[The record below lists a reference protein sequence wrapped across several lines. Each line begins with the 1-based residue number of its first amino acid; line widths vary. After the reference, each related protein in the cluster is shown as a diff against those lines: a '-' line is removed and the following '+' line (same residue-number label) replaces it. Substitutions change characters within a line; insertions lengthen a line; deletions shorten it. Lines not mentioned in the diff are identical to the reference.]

1 MNIKLQHFC
10 LGIVGGALQGLE
22 SAYLAREAGY
32 HVQVIDRDADAPAL
46 NLAHEAH
53 ILDVQKEP
61 ERFKEIVS
69 CVGAILPATE
79 ETRTLDFL
87 HRCCQEV
94 GVPFLHDPGAYA
106 ISSSKIRSNA
116 FLADCD
122 IPIPKKWP
130 KCNFPLVVKPSG
142 ASGSHGVRVVT
153 DQSALDG
160 VLQKLK
166 TSYEEIVIEAYLKG
180 PSLSLEVIAQEG
192 SGFGYLVTELA
203 FDDRLD
209 CKRVYAP
216 SRLPSELNDSLVKIG
231 LEIARQ
237 LGLNGLM
244 DVEVITDLERREL
257 AVLEIDARIPSQTPI
272 AVYHAGGINMVDEW
286 VKVHVLGK
294 PLHPIVHQPGC
305 ALLEHVAVSDSC
317 LEVIGETHLLPWKS
331 PRVWRNGDFFG
342 ATLALTDYRE
352 GKRAFKATLV
362 FSGKDWSAVAEER
375 QKCQDHLA
383 SALGLK
389 EFLDPTYT
397 DLYPPQG

>member
-257 AVLEIDARIPSQTPI
+257 AVLEIDARIPSQTQV
-272 AVYHAGGINMVDEW
+272 AAY
-286 VKVHVLGK
+286 LG
-294 PLHPIVHQPGC
+294 
-305 ALLEHVAVSDSC
+305 
-317 LEVIGETHLLPWKS
+317 HLFWKS
-331 PRVWRNGDFFG
+331 WEQPLTRRNWDNGYG
-342 ATLALTDYRE
+342 ANPCSLDVELLRCH
-352 GKRAFKATLV
+352 V
-362 FSGKDWSAVAEER
+362 
-375 QKCQDHLA
+375 H
-383 SALGLK
+383 GLK
-389 EFLDPTYT
+389 GQSEKSLTGHGLETVVIAFQVTGTL
-397 DLYPPQG
+397 LQVFCR